1 MTDDQ
6 PTADFAIAGD
16 PTAASD
22 DVAAVDI
29 EPNGFIPLGLSDGL
43 LKAIADSGYQQ
54 PTPIQ
59 AQAIPVVLQGRDLV
73 AVAQTGTGKTASFT
87 LPMIDILA
95 SGRAR
100 ARMPRSLILEPT
112 RELAA
117 QVAENFDK
125 YGKYNSLT
133 KALLIGGER
142 FADQEKALDRG
153 ADVLI
158 ATPGR
163 LQDLFERGKILLND
177 VKVFVIDEADR
188 MLDMGFIPDIEAI
201 ASKLPALRQTLL
213 FSATMPPEIRRL
225 SEKFLSRPREVTVA
239 PPASPAKTVAQHLA
253 ICSNRDKP
261 YALRELIVRE
271 DVGQA
276 FVFCN
281 RKRQISSVAK
291 AIEGSDLKVAQLH
304 GDMAQPARMAVLEQF
319 RNEEIHLLVCS
330 DVAGRGLDISDVS
343 HVFNYDVPLNAEDY
357 VHRIGRTG
365 RAGRSGRAFTLASPD
380 DIKLVAAIEKLIS
393 GVIDRIE
400 LEGVSNLTLDE
411 DAAKPRRGR
420 SRSSEPREPKP
431 KAERA
436 PRRTEQQRADR
447 HRADHYRPE
456 PSRPDPEERS
466 GPVVGF
472 GNSIPLFMT
481 RGLERRVA
489 DITSSN
495 DTVNTAVDGVNKDQM
510 PAADDQVTTV
520 EAPLAPA
527 PAAKTRRKS
536 TTAAPRKRT
545 RTRKTA
551 TAAEPVD
558 VIPAS
563 IPTEAADSE
572 TAPPEAQVEG
582 APAAEVS
589 SADVLTTETTVNVPA
604 LQGSGLVEPVAVGD
618 EVVIDN
624 GTADHPVTDTSAVG
638 GVADPP
644 AERDVDQTTDST
656 AKAELAAEVFGPELF
671 EPDVPTTLPT
681 DADVAPSLVGAA
693 EVPAP
698 SEPDLVAAEP
708 VAVSGTED
716 PPIHTV

>member
-1 MTDDQ
+1 M
-6 PTADFAIAGD
+6 
-16 PTAASD
+16 
-22 DVAAVDI
+22 DI
-29 EPNGFIPLGLSDGL
+29 EPIGFMPLGLGDGL
-43 LKAIADSGYQQ
+43 LRAIADSGYQQ

-177 VKVFVIDEADR
+177 VKIFVIDEADR

-201 ASKLPALRQTLL
+201 ASKLPPLRQTLL

-253 ICSNRDKP
+253 VCGNRDKP
-261 YALRELIVRE
+261 DALRELIERE

-291 AIEGSDLKVAQLH
+291 AIEGIDLNVAQLH
-304 GDMAQPARMAVLEQF
+304 GDMAQSVRTAVLEQF
-319 RNEEIHLLVCS
+319 RHEQIHLLVCS
-330 DVAGRGLDISDVS
+330 DVAGRGLDVSDVG
-343 HVFNYDVPLNAEDY
+343 HVFNYDVPVNAEDY

-380 DIKLVAAIEKLIS
+380 DIKLVAAIEKLI
-393 GVIDRIE
+393 GGAINRIE
-400 LEGVSNLTLDE
+400 LKSVSNLTLDM
-411 DAAKPRRGR
+411 DAPKPRRGR
-420 SRSSEPREPKP
+420 SRSREACEPKP
-431 KAERA
+431 KAERPA
-436 PRRTEQQRADR
+436 RRTEQQRADR
-447 HRADHYRPE
+447 HRTDQNRAE
-456 PSRPDPEERS
+456 PLRPDPDDQS
-466 GPVVGF
+466 GPVLGF
-472 GNSIPLFMT
+472 GNNIPLFMT
-481 RGLERRVA
+481 RGVERRA
-489 DITSSN
+489 ANLITNHESAI
-495 DTVNTAVDGVNKDQM
+495 NTEGGVNKDQL
-510 PAADDQVTTV
+510 PATDDPVVAV
-520 EAPLAPA
+520 EAFSEPTPA
-527 PAAKTRRKS
+527 TKTRRKS
-536 TTAAPRKRT
+536 TTATRRKRT
-545 RTRKTA
+545 QKTSA
-551 TAAEPVD
+551 TAAPAEITPAPTPTEFPPPETSPPENPVD
-558 VIPAS
+558 GVPV
-563 IPTEAADSE
+563 ADE
-572 TAPPEAQVEG
+572 F
-582 APAAEVS
+582 
-589 SADVLTTETTVNVPA
+589 SADVVSAETAVGARARP
-604 LQGSGLVEPVAVGD
+604 GSGLVTPEPPTDKPVIAHAAADPATDHSAVSGHTD
-618 EVVIDN
+618 LPGEQ
-624 GTADHPVTDTSAVG
+624 PVMNHLTDAVDTSVSA
-638 GVADPP
+638 
-644 AERDVDQTTDST
+644 TDIS
-656 AKAELAAEVFGPELF
+656 APEVF
-671 EPDVPTTLPT
+671 EPDVPPAAPT
-681 DADVAPSLVGAA
+681 DADAA
-693 EVPAP
+693 DPFTSATEVPVP
-698 SEPDLVAAEP
+698 SVSDPVAAEP
-708 VAVSGTED
+708 LATSGTED
-716 PPIHTV
+716 PSIQTA